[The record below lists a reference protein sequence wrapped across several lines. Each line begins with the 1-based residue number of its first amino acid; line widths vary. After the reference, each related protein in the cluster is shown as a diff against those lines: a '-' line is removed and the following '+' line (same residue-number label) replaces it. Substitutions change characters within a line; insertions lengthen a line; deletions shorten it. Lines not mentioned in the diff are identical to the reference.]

1 MAIIFSMSPFH
12 MREDGMKRVSVNVP
26 DGMYEQLHDL
36 ASQHQMP
43 MSLYTRLLICQA
55 FKIGPELEE
64 VKKRVDELQAV
75 VHGFAE
81 AILDSEPEELRDGVM
96 TTNHKYV

>member
-1 MAIIFSMSPFH
+1 
-12 MREDGMKRVSVNVP
+12 MKRISLNVP
-26 DGMYEQLHDL
+26 TTLYDALNDL
-36 ASQHQMP
+36 ASQSHMP
-43 MSLYTRLLICQA
+43 MSLYTRMLLCQA

-81 AILDSEPEELRDGVM
+81 AILDDASEDLIEEAM
-96 TTNHKYV
+96 TADHQDAKYV

>member
-1 MAIIFSMSPFH
+1 
-12 MREDGMKRVSVNVP
+12 MKRISLNVP
-26 DGMYEQLHDL
+26 TTLYDTLNDL
-36 ASQHQMP
+36 ASQSHMP
-43 MSLYTRLLICQA
+43 MSLYTRMLLCQA

-81 AILDSEPEELRDGVM
+81 AILDDESEDLIDGM
-96 TTNHKYV
+96 TKTDHQYENYL